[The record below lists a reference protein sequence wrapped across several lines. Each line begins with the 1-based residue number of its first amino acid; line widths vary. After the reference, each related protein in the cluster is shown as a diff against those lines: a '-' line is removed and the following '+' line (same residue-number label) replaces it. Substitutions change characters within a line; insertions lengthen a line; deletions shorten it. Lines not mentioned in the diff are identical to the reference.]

1 MAHLEGTEHCGEDV
15 QLHRLLPD
23 ALGLLDALCKVVQHL
38 KPALH
43 REDTCVKPSLSTLLI
58 VHIVVNTLGSGS
70 SKISRPQKMTR
81 QASILPSL
89 KIDRDQG
96 NAIQNAAYKW

>member
-1 MAHLEGTEHCGEDV
+1 MGRRSVLAHLEGTEHCGEDV

-58 VHIVVNTLGSGS
+58 VHIVVNTLAFSLV
-70 SKISRPQKMTR
+70 QNQ
-81 QASILPSL
+81 QATENDTPG
-89 KIDRDQG
+89 IDFTIVENR
-96 NAIQNAAYKW
+96 